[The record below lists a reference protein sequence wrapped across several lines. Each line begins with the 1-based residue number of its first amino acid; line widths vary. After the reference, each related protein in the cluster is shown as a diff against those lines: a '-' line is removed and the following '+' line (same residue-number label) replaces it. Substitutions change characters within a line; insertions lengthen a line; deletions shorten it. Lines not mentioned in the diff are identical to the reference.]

1 MNFDALTLLF
11 SKGNGLRR
19 MRVADLSW
27 VVITLAPFMVN
38 LIKIKGILY
47 EITIKNDMLQGKCD

>member
-11 SKGNGLRR
+11 AKGNGLRR